1 MIPKSVEYI
10 NTQGDI
16 EMRRTYTIQ
25 KLAVLA
31 LTLLFTIIS
40 IAGAQDPENPALQPP
55 SGMLG
60 KVVDSEGNPVAG
72 FTFAIQPM
80 QFRDGHLQPE
90 DGFPQF
96 QMPPEGMEGPGMPRT
111 TSRVKTDPDGTFTVT
126 NIQPGL
132 VQLNA
137 LSSTALDAIE
147 KFDPEKIRQGEQIP
161 QELMRFD
168 RLESDMEI
176 LSIQIGKV
184 TFFYKG
190 ERHVPDFMKGLTFAL
205 KPGVTL
211 ENLKITVKSRLRIR
225 ARIVYADG
233 TPLVN
238 ANGRLRMRQRDET
251 NPNSSGSS
259 STDFFT
265 DVDGYFTQYRDE
277 PGFYTLSAEYKGLS
291 GGAGPFLLKDGV
303 EPENLVI
310 TLDGN
315 PPDVERPTDRK
326 VGVGGP
332 IEKGKAPAGAGN
344 IIVEEVEVPPKVS
357 ARAVVP
363 PQAPKP
369 PKSVWVI
376 NPANGHAYKK
386 IQCQDWHDARQK
398 AVEEEA
404 HLVSINDEDEQHW
417 LQVIFRNHS
426 SWIGLT
432 DVEKEGTWQW
442 DSGEPV
448 TYTNWAAQPVFPDG
462 RPETEKDYVVIT
474 FRDGEWQSIGP
485 ESHFWRMTRE
495 AIIEK
500 DGLVSKAPAVEKS
513 DDE

>member
-1 MIPKSVEYI
+1 M
-10 NTQGDI
+10 D
-16 EMRRTYTIQ
+16 RTYTTQ
-25 KLAVLA
+25 KLTVLA
-31 LTLLFTIIS
+31 LTLLFTVIS
-40 IAGAQDPENPALQPP
+40 VAVAQDPEDPALQPP
-55 SGMLG
+55 SGMSG
-60 KVVDSEGNPVAG
+60 KVVDAEGNPIAG
-72 FTFAIQPM
+72 FTLAIQPM
-80 QFRDGHLQPE
+80 RFGDGHLQPE
-90 DGFPQF
+90 GGFRQF
-96 QMPPEGMEGPGMPRT
+96 QIPPEGMEGPGMPRIT
-111 TSRVKTDPDGTFTVT
+111 RTVKTDPDGTFTAT
-126 NIQPGL
+126 NIRPGL
-132 VQLNA
+132 VQLKA
-137 LSSTALDAIE
+137 VSSATLDAIE
-147 KFDPEKIRQGEQIP
+147 KFDPEKIGQGEQIP
-161 QELMRFD
+161 RELMRFG
-168 RLESDMEI
+168 RLEPAMEI

-184 TFFYKG
+184 TFFSKG
-190 ERHVPDFMKGLTFAL
+190 ERHVPAFMKGLTFAL

-225 ARIVYADG
+225 GRIVYADG

-251 NPNSSGSS
+251 NPNSGGSS

-265 DVDGYFTQYRDE
+265 DADGYFTQYRDE
-277 PGFYTLSAEYKGLS
+277 PGFYTLSAEYNTLGLS

-303 EPENLVI
+303 APENLVI

-315 PPDVERPTDRK
+315 PPDAEGPAHQKARE
-326 VGVGGP
+326 P
-332 IEKGKAPAGAGN
+332 IEKGKAPVGAEN
-344 IIVEEVEVPPKVS
+344 VVIEQVEVPPRVV
-357 ARAVVP
+357 ARAAVP

-386 IQCQDWHDARQK
+386 IQCQDWHDAQQK
-398 AVEEEA
+398 AVEEGA

-417 LQVIFRNHS
+417 LQLIFRSHS

-448 TYTNWAAQPVFPDG
+448 TYTNWATHPVFPDG
-462 RPETEKDYVVIT
+462 QPETEKDYVVIT

-500 DGLVSKAPAVEKS
+500 DGLVSTAPTVEEVS
-513 DDE
+513 DEE

>member
-1 MIPKSVEYI
+1 
-10 NTQGDI
+10 
-16 EMRRTYTIQ
+16 MRCSYTLQ
-25 KLAVLA
+25 KLSVLGSILL
-31 LTLLFTIIS
+31 LTITGFVV
-40 IAGAQDPENPALQPP
+40 AQVPIEPP
-55 SGMLG
+55 SGMSG
-60 KVVDSEGNPVAG
+60 TVVDSEGNPVAE

-80 QFRDGHLQPE
+80 RFREGHLQP
-90 DGFPQF
+90 DGGFLNF
-96 QMPPEGMEGPGMPRT
+96 LERPPEGVEDQRMPRLDVT
-111 TSRVKTDPDGTFTVT
+111 VKTDTAGVFTAP

-132 VQLNA
+132 VQINA
-137 LSSTALDAIE
+137 MPSAILEPDAFE
-147 KFDPEKIRQGEQIP
+147 KIDPEKIRRGEIEMPPP
-161 QELMRFD
+161 QLMRLG
-168 RLESDMEI
+168 RLEPDKQI

-184 TFFYKG
+184 TFFYPNEMHG
-190 ERHVPDFMKGLTFAL
+190 PAFFQGLTFAL
-205 KPGVTL
+205 KPGITHENVT
-211 ENLKITVKSRLRIR
+211 ITVKQRLRIH

-233 TPLVN
+233 TPVVN
-238 ANGRLRMRQRDET
+238 ANGRLSMRHGQED
-251 NPNSSGSS
+251 NPNSGGTHSM
-259 STDFFT
+259 DFFT
-265 DVDGYFTQYRDE
+265 DADGYFTQYRDE
-277 PGFYTLSAEYKGLS
+277 PGFYTLSVQYRAHS

-303 EPENLVI
+303 APKDLAI

-315 PPDVERPTDRK
+315 PPDVEQPTDAK
-326 VGVGGP
+326 VGVGAPIERGRVRVP

-344 IIVEEVEVPPKVS
+344 VVVESIEIPPPVS
-357 ARAVVP
+357 TRVVVP
-363 PQAPKP
+363 PQPPKP

-398 AVEEEA
+398 AVEEGA

-417 LQVIFRNHS
+417 LQVIFRSHS
-426 SWIGLT
+426 TWIGLT

-500 DGLVSKAPAVEKS
+500 DGLVSTAPAVEAL
-513 DDE
+513 DEE

>member
-1 MIPKSVEYI
+1 M
-10 NTQGDI
+10 G
-16 EMRRTYTIQ
+16 RTYTTQ
-25 KLAVLA
+25 KLTVLA
-31 LTLLFTIIS
+31 LALLFTVIC
-40 IAGAQDPENPALQPP
+40 IAAAQDPEDPALQPP
-55 SGMLG
+55 SGLSG
-60 KVVDSEGNPVAG
+60 KVIDAEGNPVAG
-72 FTFAIQPM
+72 FMFAIQPM
-80 QFRDGHLQPE
+80 RFRDGHLQP
-90 DGFPQF
+90 DGGLPQF

-111 TSRVKTDPDGTFTVT
+111 TSRVKTDPDGTFTAI

-137 LSSTALDAIE
+137 VSSATLDAIE
-147 KFDPEKIRQGEQIP
+147 KFDPEKIRQGEQVP
-161 QELMRFD
+161 QELMRFG
-168 RLESDMEI
+168 RLEPDMEI

-184 TFFYKG
+184 TFFSKS

-225 ARIVYADG
+225 GRIVYADG
-233 TPLVN
+233 TPVVN

-251 NPNSSGSS
+251 NPNSGGSY

-265 DVDGYFTQYRDE
+265 DADGYFTEYRDE
-277 PGFYTLSAEYKGLS
+277 PGFHTLSVEYNGLS
-291 GGAGPFLLKDGV
+291 GGAGPFLLKDSV
-303 EPENLVI
+303 EPKDLVI

-315 PPDVERPTDRK
+315 PPDIEGLPDGK
-326 VGVGGP
+326 VNPGGK
-332 IEKGKAPAGAGN
+332 IEPVKAPADAGN
-344 IIVEEVEVPPKVS
+344 VVVEEVEVPPRFGVRV
-357 ARAVVP
+357 AVP
-363 PQAPKP
+363 PQPPKP

-386 IQCQDWHDARQK
+386 IQCRDWHDAQQK
-398 AVEEEA
+398 AVEEGA

-417 LQVIFRNHS
+417 LQAIFRSHS
-426 SWIGLT
+426 TWIGLT

-448 TYTNWAAQPVFPDG
+448 TYTNWLTQPIFPDTL
-462 RPETEKDYVVIT
+462 PDTEKDYVVMT
-474 FRDGEWQSIGP
+474 FRDGEWQSVGP

-500 DGLVSKAPAVEKS
+500 DGLVSTAPVVEEAS
-513 DDE
+513 DEE

>member
-1 MIPKSVEYI
+1 
-10 NTQGDI
+10 
-16 EMRRTYTIQ
+16 MRWTYTPQ
-25 KLAVLA
+25 KLTVLA
-31 LTLLFTIIS
+31 LTLLFTVIS
-40 IAGAQDPENPALQPP
+40 IAAAQAPENPALQSP
-55 SGMLG
+55 SGMSG

-80 QFRDGHLQPE
+80 RFRDGHLQP
-90 DGFPQF
+90 DGGFPQF
-96 QMPPEGMEGPGMPRT
+96 QIPLEGIEGPGMPRT
-111 TSRVKTDPDGTFTVT
+111 TSTVKTDPDGTFTAT

-137 LSSTALDAIE
+137 VSSAALDAIE

-161 QELMRFD
+161 QEMMRFD

-184 TFFYKG
+184 TFFSKG

-233 TPLVN
+233 TPVSN
-238 ANGRLRMRQRDET
+238 AQADITMRQRDEH
-251 NPNSSGSS
+251 NPNSGGTHG
-259 STDFFT
+259 TDCFT
-265 DVDGYFTQYRDE
+265 DADGNFTQYRDE
-277 PGFYTLSAEYKGLS
+277 PGFYTLSVEYNGLS

-303 EPENLVI
+303 EPEDMVI

-315 PPDVERPTDRK
+315 PPDVKRPT
-326 VGVGGP
+326 VGGP
-332 IEKGKAPAGAGN
+332 IEKGKVRAGAGN
-344 IIVEEVEVPPKVS
+344 IVVEEVEVEPKIV
-357 ARAVVP
+357 ARAAVP

-369 PKSVWVI
+369 PKSVWII

-386 IQCQDWHDARQK
+386 IQCRDWHDARQK
-398 AVEEEA
+398 AVEEDA

-448 TYTNWAAQPVFPDG
+448 TYTNWAAQPIFPDG
-462 RPETEKDYVVIT
+462 RPETEKDYVVMT
-474 FRDGEWQSIGP
+474 FRDGEWQSVGP
-485 ESHFWRMTRE
+485 KSHFWRSTRE

-500 DGLVSKAPAVEKS
+500 DGLVSTAPAVEAS
-513 DDE
+513 DEE

>member
-1 MIPKSVEYI
+1 M
-10 NTQGDI
+10 D
-16 EMRRTYTIQ
+16 RTYTTQ
-25 KLAVLA
+25 KLAVFA
-31 LTLLFTIIS
+31 LTLLFTLIS
-40 IAGAQDPENPALQPP
+40 MAAAQDAEDPASQAPC
-55 SGMLG
+55 GMSG
-60 KVVDSEGNPVAG
+60 KVVDSEGTPVAG
-72 FTFAIQPM
+72 FTFALQPM
-80 QFRDGHLQPE
+80 RFRDGHLQPE
-90 DGFPQF
+90 GGFRQF
-96 QMPPEGMEGPGMPRT
+96 QIEGMEGPGMPRT
-111 TSRVKTDPDGTFTVT
+111 TSRVKTDSDGTFTAA
-126 NIQPGL
+126 NIRPGL

-137 LSSTALDAIE
+137 VSSATLDAME
-147 KFDPEKIRQGEQIP
+147 RLDPEKMRQGAQPPPKI
-161 QELMRFD
+161 MRLD
-168 RLESDMEI
+168 RMEPAMEI

-184 TFFYKG
+184 TFFSKN
-190 ERHVPDFMKGLTFAL
+190 ERHIPPFMRGLTFAL

-251 NPNSSGSS
+251 NPNSGGSH

-265 DVDGYFTQYRDE
+265 DADGYFTQYRDE
-277 PGFYTLSAEYKGLS
+277 PGFYTLSVEYNRLGLS
-291 GGAGPFLLKDGV
+291 GGAGPFLLKEGV
-303 EPENLVI
+303 APEDLVI

-315 PPDVERPTDRK
+315 PPDVERPINQK
-326 VGVGGP
+326 VRGP
-332 IEKGKAPAGAGN
+332 IERGKIPAGAEN
-344 IIVEEVEVPPKVS
+344 VVVEQVEIQPPIR
-357 ARAVVP
+357 ARAAVP

-369 PKSVWVI
+369 PKNVWII

-398 AVEEEA
+398 AVEEGA

-448 TYTNWAAQPVFPDG
+448 TYTNWATQPIFPDG

-500 DGLVSKAPAVEKS
+500 DGLVSTAPVVGTS
-513 DDE
+513 DEE

>member
-1 MIPKSVEYI
+1 MRWSYTTPKLI
-10 NTQGDI
+10 
-16 EMRRTYTIQ
+16 
-25 KLAVLA
+25 A
-31 LTLLFTIIS
+31 LTPILLLTIIS
-40 IAGAQDPENPALQPP
+40 IAAAQVPAEPAPEAP
-55 SGMLG
+55 SGISG
-60 KVVDSEGNPVAG
+60 KVVDPEGNPVAG
-72 FTFAIQPM
+72 FTFTVRPM
-80 QFRDGHLQPE
+80 KLQRGLLQPE
-90 DGFPQF
+90 DDFMPRF

-111 TSRVKTDPDGTFTVT
+111 TTKAQTNPDGTFTVT

-137 LSSTALDAIE
+137 VSSAMLEAFE
-147 KFDPEKIRQGEQIP
+147 MMDPDKIQEGGEVP
-161 QELMRFD
+161 PEFMRLG
-168 RLESDMEI
+168 RLEPDKKI
-176 LSIQIGKV
+176 LTLQVGKV
-184 TFFYKG
+184 TFFYDT
-190 ERHVPDFMKGLTFAL
+190 EEFHFFEGLTFEL

-211 ENLKITVKSRLRIR
+211 ENVKITVKQRLQIR

-238 ANGRLRMRQRDET
+238 ANGRLSMRHGEED
-251 NPNSSGSS
+251 NPRSGG
-259 STDFFT
+259 THGTEFFT
-265 DVDGYFTQYRDE
+265 DADGNFTEYRDE
-277 PGFYTLSAEYKGLS
+277 PGFYTLSVEYNDHA

-303 EPENLVI
+303 ESENLVI

-315 PPDVERPTDRK
+315 PPEVERPT
-326 VGVGGP
+326 VGGR
-332 IEKGKAPAGAGN
+332 IEKGKIPAGAGN
-344 IIVEEVEVPPKVS
+344 VVVEEVEVPPRVV
-357 ARAVVP
+357 ARAAVP

-386 IQCQDWHDARQK
+386 IQCRDWHDAQQK
-398 AVEEEA
+398 AVEEGA

-417 LQVIFRNHS
+417 LQVIFRSHS
-426 SWIGLT
+426 TWIGLT

-448 TYTNWAAQPVFPDG
+448 TYTNWATQPVFPDG
-462 RPETEKDYVVIT
+462 QPETEKDYVVIT
-474 FRDGEWQSIGP
+474 FRDGEWQSISP

-500 DGLVSKAPAVEKS
+500 DGLVSKAPAAEKS